1 MTRNVL
7 DISMDVIVVVRKGRM
22 RVCTDDWFAD
32 VPSTCGWVRD
42 ASTRV
47 SVVRR
52 PDGKETVEE
61 RLELSGQVLVRNEE
75 RVVISCG
82 GLIASVVPTL
92 VASDVTRDATVIFTR
107 L

>member
-1 MTRNVL
+1 ML

-32 VPSTCGWVRD
+32 VPSSCDWVGEP
-42 ASTRV
+42 STRV
-47 SVVRR
+47 SVVTR
-52 PDGKETVEE
+52 PDGREVRGQ